1 MLLSQGHCGWGAGTW
16 AQELPIPLP
25 MPPLPEQRRIHA
37 YSSPAPRSFFR
48 GHGETGMMVAAG
60 DGPVLEVGETAL
72 LRVLTEGTAVEQ
84 AR

>member
-1 MLLSQGHCGWGAGTW
+1 
-16 AQELPIPLP
+16 
-25 MPPLPEQRRIHA
+25 
-37 YSSPAPRSFFR
+37 
-48 GHGETGMMVAAG
+48 MVAAG